1 MDYTGTV
8 KHSQSLSVPAV
19 KPWFT
24 AENGGVVICAHCT
37 CMAGLGEVC
46 SHISALLF
54 AVEANTHM
62 QSNLSCTSRLC
73 SWLPPSTASVE
84 YAPIADIDFTS
95 PQQKR

>member
-1 MDYTGTV
+1 M

-19 KPWFT
+19 KPWFA
-24 AENGGVVICAHCT
+24 AEKGGVVICAHFT

-62 QSNLSCTSRLC
+62 QSNLSYTSRLC